1 MKDKKALDV
10 LSVISSLSVYVSIY
24 NGFNI
29 EYIIIIKLMQE
40 IKQLEDKN
48 KKQIANINYLWD
60 ELLELQSTYVT
71 LWSDIETKK

>member
-1 MKDKKALDV
+1 
-10 LSVISSLSVYVSIY
+10 
-24 NGFNI
+24 
-29 EYIIIIKLMQE
+29 MQE

>member
-1 MKDKKALDV
+1 
-10 LSVISSLSVYVSIY
+10 
-24 NGFNI
+24 
-29 EYIIIIKLMQE
+29 MQE

-71 LWSDIETKK
+71 L